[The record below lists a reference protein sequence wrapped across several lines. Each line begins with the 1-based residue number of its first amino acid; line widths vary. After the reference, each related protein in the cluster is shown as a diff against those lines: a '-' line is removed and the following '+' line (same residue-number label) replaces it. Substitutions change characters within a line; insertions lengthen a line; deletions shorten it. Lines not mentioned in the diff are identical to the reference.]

1 MVLYST
7 SLIWSAPSLW
17 RDDFAGMQL
26 TSLWITYVL
35 GPMVLVAPAT
45 AYSFES
51 GVSSLQVGTTK
62 CKVRAAATGISL
74 QVGHPEEEPLV
85 SVPAARLV
93 GSGGP
98 TVWSEF
104 GKLAVETGAINLG
117 QGFPDW
123 QPPAFV
129 VEQAHTALE
138 EGFHQYTRPAGHPP
152 LVEVLAKRY
161 SGHLRRPVDT
171 MREVAVTVGASQAL
185 YLTLQVLV
193 NPGDEVLLLEPAF
206 DLYYGQVRLAGGT
219 VVPVPLAVDTVVGRW
234 RLDVD
239 ALARA
244 VTPRTKL
251 LVLNSPHNPTGTAF
265 SADEMAAIAAVVRT
279 QPGMLVISDEVYKYT
294 VYAEGRAHEHF
305 AALPGMFDR
314 TVTLSSAGKTFSITG
329 WQTGWCVGPERLIR
343 PIQLLLPFVQFCVS
357 TPVQNALSRVLTL
370 ADGSYEGHASYY
382 EWLKAL
388 YRRKRE
394 VLARGLR
401 RAGMRVMAGDG
412 GFFLMADTS
421 AIRVPRRYLGEATP
435 ASPGGVT
442 RDWAFCRWM
451 ALEGGVI
458 AIPAS
463 PFYSPQNKRLAAG
476 YIRFAFCKGDDT
488 IEEAC
493 DRIEKLVALAGPPDG
508 ATVPPE
514 KTNSNS

>member
-1 MVLYST
+1 M
-7 SLIWSAPSLW
+7 
-17 RDDFAGMQL
+17 
-26 TSLWITYVL
+26 
-35 GPMVLVAPAT
+35 
-45 AYSFES
+45 
-51 GVSSLQVGTTK
+51 
-62 CKVRAAATGISL
+62 
-74 QVGHPEEEPLV
+74 
-85 SVPAARLV
+85 
-93 GSGGP
+93 
-98 TVWSEF
+98 
-104 GKLAVETGAINLG
+104 
-117 QGFPDW
+117 
-123 QPPAFV
+123 
-129 VEQAHTALE
+129 
-138 EGFHQYTRPAGHPP
+138 
-152 LVEVLAKRY
+152 
-161 SGHLRRPVDT
+161 
-171 MREVAVTVGASQAL
+171 
-185 YLTLQVLV
+185 
-193 NPGDEVLLLEPAF
+193 
-206 DLYYGQVRLAGGT
+206 
-219 VVPVPLAVDTVVGRW
+219 
-234 RLDVD
+234 
-239 ALARA
+239 
-244 VTPRTKL
+244 
-251 LVLNSPHNPTGTAF
+251 
-265 SADEMAAIAAVVRT
+265 
-279 QPGMLVISDEVYKYT
+279 
-294 VYAEGRAHEHF
+294 
-305 AALPGMFDR
+305 
-314 TVTLSSAGKTFSITG
+314 
-329 WQTGWCVGPERLIR
+329 
-343 PIQLLLPFVQFCVS
+343 
-357 TPVQNALSRVLTL
+357 LTL